1 MKHIVTIIV
10 LAALLAFSLNVPP
23 HVSVIFVHL
32 LMWSMLLH
40 IVGYGFYLTYTHCK
54 KVAADLEEHTQ
65 RANLRMAMRRI
76 EAKLKRSD
84 ATHWGR
90 VETWRQYCKLAQ
102 EYPQHIKQALK
113 FSAVIEK
120 ELDRYGE

>member
-1 MKHIVTIIV
+1 MRHIATILI
-10 LAALLAFSLNVPP
+10 LAALLAFSLNVPT

-40 IVGYGFYLTYTHCK
+40 VVGYCIYLTYRHCK
-54 KVAADLEEHTQ
+54 KVAAELEEHTQ
-65 RANLRMAMRRI
+65 RANLRMATRRI
-76 EAKLKRSD
+76 EARLKHSE

-102 EYPQHIKQALK
+102 EYPQHIEQALK